1 MKECERCGARPVGE
15 YALLDYCAMC
25 SADLCGACMAKG
37 CCGNVPAA
45 SGSADDAHEEA
56 MTKEGDPK

>member
-37 CCGNVPAA
+37 CCGNVPAV
-45 SGSADDAHEEA
+45 SGSADDAEERA
-56 MTKEGDPK
+56 